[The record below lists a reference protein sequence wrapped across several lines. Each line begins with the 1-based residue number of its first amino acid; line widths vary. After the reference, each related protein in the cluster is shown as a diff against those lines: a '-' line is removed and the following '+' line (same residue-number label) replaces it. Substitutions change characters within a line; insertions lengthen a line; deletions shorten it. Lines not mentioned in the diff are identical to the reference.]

1 VIEEQGIMANRKNGT
16 SGDSGER
23 LAEAASKTIDELARE
38 ASHQADGAKTE
49 MVKNLYDAAKNMR
62 KQARD
67 AGLNDEVLD
76 RVDDVAVGFEKAASY
91 LKNNSYEDIGQDAVK
106 TVKTYPMQI
115 MAIVFVVGVIIG
127 LLMRGDNNKSYSKRD
142 R

>member
-1 VIEEQGIMANRKNGT
+1 MPNRKNGHEAL
-16 SGDSGER
+16 GDQ
-23 LAEAASKTIDELARE
+23 AEQLVEDAGKSIADLSRE
-38 ASHQADGAKTE
+38 AHHQAQHAKTE

-62 KQARD
+62 KQARE
-67 AGLNDEVLD
+67 AGMNDEVLE
-76 RVDDVAVGFEKAASY
+76 RVDDVAGGFEKAASY

-115 MAIVFVVGVIIG
+115 MAVVFVLGVIIG
-127 LLMRGDNNKSYSKRD
+127 LLMRGDNKSYSKRD